1 MAACKAEVA
10 DVPSVACKTVSEE
23 DHERAGMTLGATPL
37 NVIDLLD
44 LISTTGYLDKI
55 ERGLRR
61 HGISNACSCM
71 SVVRKG
77 TGSRSVVPT
86 NRLSIR
92 EWSPPAGI

>member
-1 MAACKAEVA
+1 MVLRKAELA
-10 DVPSVACKTVSEE
+10 DVPSLACKTVSEE
-23 DHERAGMTLGATPL
+23 DNERAGMTLGATPL

-44 LISTTGYLDKI
+44 LILTTGYLEKI
-55 ERGLRR
+55 GRGLRR

-92 EWSPPAGI
+92 EWSRPAGI